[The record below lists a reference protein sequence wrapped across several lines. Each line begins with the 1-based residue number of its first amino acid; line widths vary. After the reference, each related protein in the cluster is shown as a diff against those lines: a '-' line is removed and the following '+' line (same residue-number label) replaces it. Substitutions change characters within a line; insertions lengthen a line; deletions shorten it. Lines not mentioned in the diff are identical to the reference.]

1 MPIFCYLT
9 ADAQALDTTTQE
21 VVSVK
26 KDQKIQV
33 VTVKE
38 NKTTFYIGGK
48 YYIIESDK
56 LRCR

>member
-1 MPIFCYLT
+1 MPIYCYLT
-9 ADAQALDTTTQE
+9 ADAQALDTTTHE
-21 VVSVK
+21 LVFVK

-33 VTVKE
+33 VTVRE

-48 YYIIESDK
+48 YYIIDSDK